1 MFSINLEQICFSL
14 NDNCNKNCND
24 CYVGCTTHNSHSVP
38 LDKVEKFLEFITVN
52 NESANRHISI
62 DFMGGEM
69 SEYEHL
75 DSLSRIIKD
84 FTKSYI
90 IDDMRVTTYAPRSDN
105 LIKFVNDMMEC
116 VDHLR
121 YFIIRDLSLNELDQE
136 TIDYVE
142 RVSLLGDKV
151 NPVVEHVLR
160 PKDIPVYDKLLG
172 YANQYNFVTI
182 DICYPCG
189 ATDFT
194 ESDLNDLT
202 TIYNDFKRKNTILND
217 IDFAN
222 RVSMFEI
229 NYSNISN
236 IMQKI
241 QKNKYISSMCKPFSS
256 EIWLSPRGNI
266 FPCAHMLKYDQLFDH
281 NSVDELN
288 ETYFTNELNN
298 KFIIDKNDELCHHCV
313 VKSFCL
319 QCKILPEIL
328 NMSDLNNINRTQEKC
343 DRVLNHVKST
353 LENIN
358 EYKNKRC

>member
-121 YFIIRDLSLNELDQE
+121 YFSIVFLRLKSL
-136 TIDYVE
+136 
-142 RVSLLGDKV
+142 
-151 NPVVEHVLR
+151 
-160 PKDIPVYDKLLG
+160 
-172 YANQYNFVTI
+172 
-182 DICYPCG
+182 
-189 ATDFT
+189 
-194 ESDLNDLT
+194 
-202 TIYNDFKRKNTILND
+202 
-217 IDFAN
+217 
-222 RVSMFEI
+222 
-229 NYSNISN
+229 
-236 IMQKI
+236 
-241 QKNKYISSMCKPFSS
+241 
-256 EIWLSPRGNI
+256 
-266 FPCAHMLKYDQLFDH
+266 
-281 NSVDELN
+281 
-288 ETYFTNELNN
+288 
-298 KFIIDKNDELCHHCV
+298 
-313 VKSFCL
+313 
-319 QCKILPEIL
+319 
-328 NMSDLNNINRTQEKC
+328 
-343 DRVLNHVKST
+343 
-353 LENIN
+353 
-358 EYKNKRC
+358 